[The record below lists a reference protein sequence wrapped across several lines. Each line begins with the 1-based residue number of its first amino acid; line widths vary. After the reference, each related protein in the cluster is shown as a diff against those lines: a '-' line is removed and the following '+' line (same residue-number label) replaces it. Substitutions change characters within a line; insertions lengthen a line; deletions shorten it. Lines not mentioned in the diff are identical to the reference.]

1 MITVR
6 AQFGWSGVGSWT
18 ALGEHLPE
26 SELGR
31 ALVDGGV
38 AIDAVNK
45 VVYATGKA
53 VALVGVSD
61 LVVVDTG
68 DALLVCKKTDAQAV
82 KDVVS
87 KLEERGEDR
96 LL

>member
-6 AQFGWSGVGSWT
+6 AQFGWSDVGSWT

-38 AIDAVNK
+38 AIDAVNN
-45 VVYATGKA
+45 VVYAPGKT